1 MIHSPFLAAGP
12 EKAVPRRVAAGVCQC
27 CGWSGQTRLA
37 PPPSLLA
44 RDDTADGVCLLCWL
58 WLNLQNQ
65 SARSGVLAWLPDLSP
80 ENVIHLQREA
90 LRQSLSSQKSAQR
103 EGRQVLVWLAR
114 HRREVRARWKT
125 CSPADFAV
133 LLAETAGPRRAWL
146 RKELTGCALILPPS
160 AIPDS
165 HLLD

>member
-27 CGWSGQTRLA
+27 CGWSGQTR
-37 PPPSLLA
+37 LA

-80 ENVIHLQREA
+80 ESVIHLQREA

-103 EGRQVLVWLAR
+103 DGRQVLVCLAR

-125 CSPADFAV
+125 CSPADFSV
-133 LLAETAGPRRAWL
+133 LLAETAGPRRQWL
-146 RKELTGCALILPPS
+146 NREFTGCALILPPS
-160 AIPDS
+160 AIPDQS
-165 HLLD
+165 LLF